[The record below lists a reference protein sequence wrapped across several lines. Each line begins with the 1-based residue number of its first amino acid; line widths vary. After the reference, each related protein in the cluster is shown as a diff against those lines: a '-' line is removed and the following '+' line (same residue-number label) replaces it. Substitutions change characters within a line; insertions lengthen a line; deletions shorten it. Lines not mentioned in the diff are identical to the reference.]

1 MDGGIE
7 RERERERDKVGKVE
21 AMRGLSAGSRSRHRE
36 SSEFGGRLLLLLLLS
51 QFLEAWVAR
60 RNCGRKIAYARGKR

>member
-36 SSEFGGRLLLLLLLS
+36 SSEFGGRLLLLLLS
-51 QFLEAWVAR
+51 QFLEDWVAR